1 LSLAIDVLLV
11 VQSTIVFFLAGY
23 EYLTLMHFPALRES
37 ATHPSNRSLVSI
49 ILPVRDQAK
58 TVGECVASLVGLD
71 YPEKEIIVVDGN
83 STDGTL
89 DILRSFDGKINLV
102 EEEPLPQGWVGKNW
116 ACHMGYQQA
125 KGDLLLFTDGDSIHA
140 HDSLAKTVNYLEVTK
155 ADLVTLAPAAILRSF
170 WEKLLQPPI
179 FWLIMMFVGGKW
191 VNDDSKPRWALG
203 NGQYMLFRREAYD
216 KVGGHNAVRDRIS
229 EDYSLGRLIK
239 AHGLKL
245 RMVTA
250 SDSLGVRMYS
260 SFPEIWRGWRK
271 NFYSVSGNHP
281 LFRAAYRLVLLFIF
295 LVLPFVVLGYGIYL
309 APKAPLNIY
318 LLTGGFMAFFLWLGL
333 IILDRSIRVSPFYA
347 LLLPFAILV
356 YIGIGIDSTVRGAL
370 GLGFSWKGRVYGRR
384 HYHPLSCCFVA
395 VASAVSNH
403 YVRGLDLHALAVVV

>member
-1 LSLAIDVLLV
+1 MVIDALLI
-11 VQSTIVFFLAGY
+11 VQSTAVFLLAGY
-23 EYLTLMHFPALRES
+23 EYLTLMNFP
-37 ATHPSNRSLVSI
+37 SLPENAAVPQNHSMVSI
-49 ILPVRDQAK
+49 ILPVRNQQQ
-58 TVGECVASLVGLD
+58 TVSECLVSLLGLD
-71 YPEKEIIVVDGN
+71 YPLKEIIVVDGN
-83 STDGTL
+83 STDGTKEVL
-89 DILRSFDGKINLV
+89 KSFEGKVKLV
-102 EEEPLPQGWVGKNW
+102 EEDPLPQGWVGKNW
-116 ACHMGYQQA
+116 ACHQGYKQA
-125 KGDLLLFTDGDSIHA
+125 KGDLLLFTDGDSVHSR
-140 HDSLAKTVNYLEVTK
+140 DSLTKTVNFLQDTK
-155 ADLVTLAPAAILRSF
+155 ADLVTLAPSAILRTF

-191 VNDDSKPRWALG
+191 VNDDNKPRWALG
-203 NGQYMLFRREAYD
+203 NGQYMLFRRAAYD
-216 KVGGHNAVRDRIS
+216 MVGGHYAVHDRIT

-239 AHGLKL
+239 ANGLRL

-281 LFRAAYRLVLLFIF
+281 LFRAAYRLVLLFSF

-309 APKAPLNIY
+309 VPTSLWNFY

-333 IILDRSIRVSPFYA
+333 IILDRSIRVSPLYA

-370 GLGFSWKGRVYGRR
+370 GLGFSWKGRVYGKPITGRLKATI
-384 HYHPLSCCFVA
+384 H
-395 VASAVSNH
+395 
-403 YVRGLDLHALAVVV
+403 

>member
-1 LSLAIDVLLV
+1 MSLTIDALLV
-11 VQSTIVFFLAGY
+11 FQSTLVFLLAGY
-23 EYLTLMHFPALRES
+23 EYLTLMHFPALPVD
-37 ATHPSNRSLVSI
+37 ATHTSNRALVSI

-58 TVGECVASLVGLD
+58 TVGECVASLVGLE
-71 YPEKEIIVVDGN
+71 YPEKEIIVIDGN

-89 DILRSFDGKINLV
+89 DILHGFNGGIKLV

-125 KGDLLLFTDGDSIHA
+125 RGDLLLFTDGDSIHSR
-140 HDSLAKTVNYLEVTK
+140 DSLAKTVNYLEATK
-155 ADLVTLAPAAILRSF
+155 ADLVTLAPAAILRTF

-216 KVGGHNAVRDRIS
+216 KVGGHSAVRDRIS

-239 AHGLKL
+239 AKGLRL

-250 SDSLGVRMYS
+250 NDSLGVRMYS
-260 SFPEIWRGWRK
+260 NLPEIWRGWRK

-281 LFRAAYRLVLLFIF
+281 FFRATYRLVLLFTF
-295 LVLPFVVLGYGIYL
+295 LVLPFVVLGYGIYI
-309 APKAPLNIY
+309 APTTPLNVY
-318 LLTGGFMAFFLWLGL
+318 LLTGAFMAFFLWLGVV
-333 IILDRSIRVSPFYA
+333 ILDRSIGVSPVYA
-347 LLLPFAILV
+347 LLLPLAVLL
-356 YIGIGIDSTVRGAL
+356 YIGIGIDSTIRGAL
-370 GLGFSWKGRVYGRR
+370 GMGFSWKGRVYGK
-384 HYHPLSCCFVA
+384 PITGQLKAPVP
-395 VASAVSNH
+395 
-403 YVRGLDLHALAVVV
+403 